1 LIDSEHFTLHLP
13 EPTMGHDP
21 VGICTIFFWNIQC
34 SNKLPQDNYV
44 RDHLIC
50 TRLWKKGSSS
60 VYKVLK

>member
-1 LIDSEHFTLHLP
+1 MQRNVSEQLCVNILEHFTQPMP

-34 SNKLPQDNYV
+34 NYRLSQDTEV

-50 TRLWKKGSSS
+50 TRL
-60 VYKVLK
+60 